1 MSKTEIIVLS
11 LLIVAIVA
19 IAISALCYVKNKQR
33 YISPFSQNSK
43 YLSNKTIDVFFNEGY
58 YFSFNNLVFK
68 LVFTLVGLLVINTV
82 LTFSVLQNW
91 FSSQIN
97 TNLYIVCS
105 ALFSLLLVLGIRY
118 DYANYKKFKNKLND
132 ISVNEQEF
140 KTFVN
145 SLSQYKVNS
154 KLLSNKL
161 SKISNKKYM
170 NDNQCKNDV
179 LSLLNSLIVF
189 TNYKRQFFLDSSN
202 EEQKQEFIKTINTF
216 YLNVCK

>member
-1 MSKTEIIVLS
+1 M
-11 LLIVAIVA
+11 
-19 IAISALCYVKNKQR
+19 
-33 YISPFSQNSK
+33 
-43 YLSNKTIDVFFNEGY
+43 
-58 YFSFNNLVFK
+58 
-68 LVFTLVGLLVINTV
+68 
-82 LTFSVLQNW
+82 
-91 FSSQIN
+91 
-97 TNLYIVCS
+97 
-105 ALFSLLLVLGIRY
+105 LGIRY

-140 KTFVN
+140 KAFVN

-189 TNYKRQFFLDSSN
+189 TNYKRQFFLDNSN

>member
-19 IAISALCYVKNKQR
+19 IAISALWYVKNKQR

-140 KTFVN
+140 KAFVN

-189 TNYKRQFFLDSSN
+189 TNYKRQFFLDNSN

>member
-1 MSKTEIIVLS
+1 MNSTDLTILISVL
-11 LLIVAIVA
+11 VAIVA
-19 IAISALCYVKNKQR
+19 IAISALCDVKNHQR

-105 ALFSLLLVLGIRY
+105 ALFSLLLVLGICY

-140 KTFVN
+140 KAFVN

-189 TNYKRQFFLDSSN
+189 TNYKRQFFLDNSN

>member
-1 MSKTEIIVLS
+1 MNWTDLIILISVL
-11 LLIVAIVA
+11 VAIVA

-105 ALFSLLLVLGIRY
+105 ALFSLLLVLGICY

-140 KTFVN
+140 KAFVN

-189 TNYKRQFFLDSSN
+189 TNYKRQFFLDNSN

>member
-33 YISPFSQNSK
+33 YILPFSQNSK

-140 KTFVN
+140 KAFVN

-189 TNYKRQFFLDSSN
+189 TNYKRQFFLDNSN

>member
-140 KTFVN
+140 KAFVN

-170 NDNQCKNDV
+170 NDNLCKNDV

-189 TNYKRQFFLDSSN
+189 TNYKRQFFLDNSN

>member
-1 MSKTEIIVLS
+1 M
-11 LLIVAIVA
+11 
-19 IAISALCYVKNKQR
+19 
-33 YISPFSQNSK
+33 
-43 YLSNKTIDVFFNEGY
+43 
-58 YFSFNNLVFK
+58 FK

-140 KTFVN
+140 KAFVN

-189 TNYKRQFFLDSSN
+189 TNYKRQFFLDNSN
-202 EEQKQEFIKTINTF
+202 EEQKQEFIKKINTF